1 MSFLQK
7 NDDLIKIK
15 KGRIKNVSAGFEP
28 DDVVTVRQ
36 FTSSAGV
43 GNNKEDT
50 QTVTGTSM
58 VLTQTPTFIYGVF
71 LNGQRLTLTVDY
83 TVSGATI
90 TFLVALVADSVTVSY
105 KY

>member
-15 KGRIKNVSAGFEP
+15 RGRIKNVMPGFEP
-28 DDVVTVRQ
+28 DDVVTYRQ
-36 FTSSAGV
+36 LTSPSGV
-43 GNNKEDT
+43 GNNTEDT
-50 QTVTGTSM
+50 ESVTGTSM
-58 VLTQTPTFIYGVF
+58 VLTNTPTFIYGVF

-83 TVSGATI
+83 TVLGATI
-90 TFLVALVADSVTVSY
+90 TFLVALDSDSVTVSY

>member
-15 KGRIKNVSAGFEP
+15 RGRIKNVMPGFEP
-28 DDVVTVRQ
+28 DDVVTYRQ
-36 FTSSAGV
+36 LTSSSGV
-43 GNNKEDT
+43 GSNKEDT
-50 QTVTGTSM
+50 QTITGTTM